1 MLECI
6 AVNGEPVGM
15 ELDSAVQSG
24 AAPLYAANA
33 QDEAVLAACAAQ
45 VRVLYQNTWENIIKI
60 GATLTQA
67 KEHCAYGTWGAWVAN
82 ECNFTKRTA
91 ARYIEEYERFRDN
104 PHVRALSPTHG
115 TVLLGVPDEA
125 TVNELAIQAREEGWS
140 SRELQKEITR
150 RKQAEKEAEAAKAD
164 TRKAEQELEC
174 AVAAAQEIEDDL
186 EKENARLKEQ
196 LRAANERADG
206 FVQNMKDAGEQMT
219 HLRMELAAARRAEA
233 ELRIVEKSVEVYPV
247 DYDAAKE
254 EAAQLKEQS
263 IAQEK
268 QIEQLRAELEAAK
281 AAAEKAPSEK
291 EDVPH
296 QREGAKKGPAQVITA
311 AQFGEMITAFL
322 DRIADVARQQFDF
335 MPASVAGEYLD
346 QMARVE
352 RFCADLRVVIGGE

>member
-15 ELDSAVQSG
+15 ELDSAVQSN
-24 AAPLYAANA
+24 AVTLYAANA

-45 VRVLYQNTWENIIKI
+45 VRVLYQNTWESIIKI
-60 GATLTQA
+60 GATLAQA
-67 KEHCAYGTWGAWVAN
+67 KERCAYGTWGAWVAN
-82 ECNFTKRTA
+82 ECNFTKKTA

-104 PHVRALSPTHG
+104 PHVRALSPSHG
-115 TVLLGVPDEA
+115 VALLGVPDEA
-125 TVNELAIQAREEGWS
+125 TVNELAIQAKEEGWS

-150 RKQAEKEAEAAKAD
+150 RKQAEKEAKEAA
-164 TRKAEQELEC
+164 QELER
-174 AVAAAQEIEDDL
+174 AVAAAQEIEDNL
-186 EKENARLKEQ
+186 EREKAELNEKV
-196 LRAANERADG
+196 RAANERS
-206 FVQNMKDAGEQMT
+206 DAYAENLTDANEEMQR
-219 HLRMELAAARRAEA
+219 LRMELAAARRAEA
-233 ELRIVEKSVEVYPV
+233 EPRIVEKYAEVYPL

-254 EAAQLKEQS
+254 ETAQLKEKS

-291 EDVPH
+291 EDVSPSPVGETAH
-296 QREGAKKGPAQVITA
+296 QGEAMKKGPAQVITA

-335 MPASVAGEYLD
+335 MPASMAGEYLD

-352 RFCADLRVVIGGE
+352 RFCADLRGVIEG